1 MINLHVSASEWI
13 LSVWSR
19 AQDGPEGQMGVRLAL
34 KAAGFIGLDVVG
46 IPGNLAV
53 LLLFCHLFLAQGHMP
68 HNEFIL
74 SQLVFANLMVTL
86 CRGIPQA
93 LTALGIDPLFS
104 HRACKTIILAYRVGR
119 AMSITI
125 TSLLSSYQCVVIAPP
140 TPGWTWLKCRVPSHL
155 PHAIVFLYGLNILVV
170 SPAAIL
176 FTEAF
181 PPNSTIP
188 EFTLNLE
195 FCIVVFPGLMAYMV
209 NGVVYIIRDFAF
221 VGLMAAAAVYVML
234 VLHRHRQQVQGLQG
248 AGRKTE
254 EASRAVLLLVSTYVV
269 LFGLDNVL
277 WFYTLFVSRVHPTV
291 SDTRVFFASC
301 YSAIS
306 PVLIIATNRKLATC
320 FRCGSKRKA
329 AENVPSSVESNTSR
343 VAPTQ

>member
-1 MINLHVSASEWI
+1 
-13 LSVWSR
+13 
-19 AQDGPEGQMGVRLAL
+19 
-34 KAAGFIGLDVVG
+34 
-46 IPGNLAV
+46 
-53 LLLFCHLFLAQGHMP
+53 MP

-93 LTALGIDPLFS
+93 LTALGINPLFS
-104 HRACKTIILAYRVGR
+104 HPACKTVILAYRVGR

-125 TSLLSSYQCVVIAPP
+125 TSLLSSYQCVVIAPS
-140 TPGWTWLKCRVPSHL
+140 TPGWIRLKRWVPGHL
-155 PHAIVFLYGLNILVV
+155 PHAIIFLYGLNIMVV
-170 SPAAIL
+170 YPAAII

-181 PPNSTIP
+181 PANSTIP

-195 FCIVVFPGLMAYMV
+195 FCIVVFPGLMAYV
-209 NGVVYIIRDFAF
+209 ISGVIYIIRDFAF

-254 EASRAVLLLVSTYVV
+254 EASQAVLLLVSTYVA
-269 LFGLDNVL
+269 LFSLDNVL
-277 WFYTLFVSRVHPTV
+277 WIYTLFVSRVHPAV

-306 PVLIIATNRKLATC
+306 PVLIIATNKKLSAYFHC
-320 FRCGSKRKA
+320 SFKGKA
-329 AENVPSSVESNTSR
+329 AENIPSSTDSNTSR
-343 VAPTQ
+343 VTSTQ